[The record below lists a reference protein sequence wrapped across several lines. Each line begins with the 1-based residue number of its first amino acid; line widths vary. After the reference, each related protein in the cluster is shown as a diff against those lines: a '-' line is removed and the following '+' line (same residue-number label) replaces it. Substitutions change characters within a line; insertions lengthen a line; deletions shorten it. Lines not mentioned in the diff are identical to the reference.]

1 MRAQIKKDGDALST
15 TVLLVHYPSPQLAAG
30 AWKLHARESRN

>member
-15 TVLLVHYPSPQLAAG
+15 TVLLLHYPSPHLADG
-30 AWKLHARESRN
+30 WKLHARESRN